1 MADYLDGKGKFDYHK
16 WIRKNGRSEA
26 QPLTES
32 RNKELVKIEN
42 AIFFNFH
49 EIKQLLDAETDAN
62 GARADFDKLEKAF
75 FTGLKAITRKHR
87 L

>member
-16 WIRKNGRSEA
+16 WIRKYGRSEA
-26 QPLTES
+26 QPLTEG

-42 AIFFNFH
+42 AIFYNFH
-49 EIKQLLDAETDAN
+49 EIKQLLDADAE

-75 FTGLKAITRKHR
+75 FTGLKAITRKHKI
-87 L
+87 